1 MMKLLLASASLVVLA
16 GCGEKEQTTGS
27 RGDSAPWQGA
37 KNAYMEKGWTAGDK
51 TAWETQLRTRSQ
63 QQNEYVKS
71 N

>member
-1 MMKLLLASASLVVLA
+1 MMKLLLASASLIVLA
-16 GCGEKEQTTGS
+16 ACGEKEQTTGS
-27 RGDSAPWQGA
+27 RGDSPPWQGT